1 MSGKGAPSPDYLC
14 TSCRAPVSRQDAG
27 YHCGNCGRSFPV
39 ICGIADFRL
48 APDRYLSLED
58 ERAKAERLHDFA
70 RRHSFA
76 RTVAEYYRIT
86 GDVPEK
92 MAQRYARYVM
102 AGEARGHAML
112 PALLAGQ
119 RKPELPLLDAGC
131 GAGGLVVA
139 AARAGH
145 RVSGLDIALRW
156 LVIAAKRL
164 DEEGL
169 SAELICADIACPP
182 FAEGRFDA
190 VAAVDLF
197 GHLPDEATGA
207 SAMLRLLAPGGR
219 LLATSSNRYTLA
231 PHPVA
236 GLWGVGYLPGGL
248 RRRYVIA
255 RRGFDTLRYFR
266 FLSPGALGR
275 TMKQAGFEDV
285 RLEALAVAPETGAQR
300 LRRLAIRLYRG
311 LRAVPIANRLLLRL
325 GPVFQ
330 LTARKPVAPFSD
342 QRNSR

>member
-1 MSGKGAPSPDYLC
+1 MSGKGARSPSYLC

-58 ERAKAERLHDFA
+58 ERAKAVRLHDFA

-76 RTVAEYYRIT
+76 RTVAEYYHIT
-86 GDVPEK
+86 DDVPDD
-92 MAQRYARYVM
+92 MAQRYARYVL
-102 AGEARGHAML
+102 AGEARGREML
-112 PALLAGQ
+112 PSLVTGQ
-119 RKPELPLLDAGC
+119 GVLLDAGC

-139 AARAGH
+139 AARVGH
-145 RVSGLDIALRW
+145 RVTGLDIALRW
-156 LVIAAKRL
+156 LVVAAKRL
-164 DEEGL
+164 EEEGL

-236 GLWGVGYLPGGL
+236 GLWGVGFMPGGL

-311 LRAVPIANRLLLRL
+311 LRAAPVANRLLMRL

-330 LTARKPVAPFSD
+330 LTARRPVARFSD
-342 QRNSR
+342 QRNSG

>member
-1 MSGKGAPSPDYLC
+1 MSATGTPAPAYQC
-14 TSCRAPVSRQDAG
+14 TACRAPVVRQDAG
-27 YHCGNCGRSFPV
+27 YHCAACGRSFPI

-48 APDRYLSLED
+48 ASDRYLSLDD
-58 ERAKAERLHDFA
+58 ERAKAERLHAFA
-70 RRHSFA
+70 CDHSFA
-76 RTVAEYYRIT
+76 ETVAEYYRIT
-86 GDVPEK
+86 DDVPDD
-92 MAQRYARYVM
+92 MAQRYARYVL
-102 AGEARGHAML
+102 AGEARGRVML
-112 PALLAGQ
+112 PSLVSGQ
-119 RKPELPLLDAGC
+119 GVVLDAGC

-139 AARAGH
+139 AARAGQ
-145 RVSGLDIALRW
+145 RATGLDIALRW
-156 LVIAAKRL
+156 LVVAAKRL
-164 DEEGL
+164 EEEGL
-169 SAELICADIACPP
+169 SAELVCADIACPP

-236 GLWGVGYLPGGL
+236 GLWGVGFMPGGL

-275 TMKQAGFEDV
+275 TMTQAGFEDV
-285 RLEALAVAPETGAQR
+285 RLEALAVAPETGAQG

-311 LRAVPIANRLLLRL
+311 LRAAPVANRLLMRL

-342 QRNSR
+342 QRNSG